1 MGDDRV
7 AVSLVDQHGSQSF
20 HLFGAEQFARLR
32 AVGGRLDYVIPR
44 HELLVPMS
52 LKASPRRLAGQLL
65 ET

>member
-1 MGDDRV
+1 M
-7 AVSLVDQHGSQSF
+7 
-20 HLFGAEQFARLR
+20 FGAEQFARLR